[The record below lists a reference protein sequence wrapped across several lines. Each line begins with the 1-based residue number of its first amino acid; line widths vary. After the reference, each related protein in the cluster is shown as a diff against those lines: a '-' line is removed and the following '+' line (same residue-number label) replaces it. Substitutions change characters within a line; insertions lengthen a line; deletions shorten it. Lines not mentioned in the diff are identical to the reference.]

1 MKKLLSFCLVFI
13 TICTTNAQ
21 KIKKHS
27 CSTDNLHWN
36 LLEKNSKYKEIFE
49 KSNQDWQ
56 RYAPSKKAILENSN
70 NRPVPLQ
77 SPVTLSVVFHNMV
90 TQSLPYTGVYDP
102 TVNYANV
109 IANLNTVFSGIS
121 VSPTRPSDIS
131 FCLATKDIN
140 GDKYVGNQIQHFTSI
155 SNLDSNDDFQISTI
169 WQNSNSLVKFPR
181 AKYINVYVVD
191 EILGDV
197 AGFAYL
203 PPNHG
208 NDNDGIYM
216 ERQWLKNANPHDIKI
231 FAHEMGHYLG
241 LFHVFGICKPSVI
254 SSLDV
259 IEPNPITNLP
269 EITNHCSCDNGNCLF
284 NGDMVC
290 DTPPSMINSVTPFN
304 SCHTD
309 HLSTVNDGL
318 MPLTDINDDKSNY
331 MDYGLQS
338 GQDHFTRGQI
348 LRMQFMIDPQFGPR
362 KTLLGVAA
370 CTDCI
375 EMEGCTFNI
384 TPAPAF
390 NVADI
395 RHTITQTATGTPIVV
410 FTASKT
416 CTNAIAGLTYNWS
429 LELLNTNTIIG
440 TTQTG
445 ATFSTTAGLIPGNYK
460 LTLTSGTSVNCSETT
475 IFNFVIVPIAG
486 NCNLNLPASNTDWTG
501 WERISF
507 QDGWVRSNTSPND
520 FIFGTAT
527 APIVHGRRLAGEAG
541 FDASGFDV
549 LSPSALSDVNYP
561 SSPAGLPSTI
571 TKIMRV
577 GRVVGAA
584 PIPSGSAYYAK
595 VKILINSSNCKYRI
609 WYLGTTEGTIGDV
622 KFPFH
627 LNNGINDTSFG
638 LMSKYLYNSPVN
650 TISTAN
656 NSIIGFDEN
665 GNLISNSYHKRIQ
678 KSYLV
683 SQNFNDNISNYL
695 TTNST
700 NRKMATWQSFD
711 LDYSEF
717 VILGTQT
724 EILLT
729 FFSHSNATTGNAF
742 KNSYAYYGI
751 ECLGGG
757 LPQDFDFNVP
767 DISVN
772 CSSPNDRN
780 SIEIPL
786 PDVKYGVGQ
795 IWNDSVTVGSAN
807 FSSIQLL
814 IKNNATGNYV
824 NQTYTPKP
832 NSIKF
837 EIFTNLAPYVDCRLI
852 YKTFHKIISRDFRVF
867 IGFANNLPA
876 CTTGDKIDLTE
887 HPNGGIILVCDIL
900 PKLFLTPTCVTQEFK
915 YQWTKNGNNII
926 GQNSATLDL
935 ANAGLNENDYCPKF
949 IRKTIFKEPYC
960 NNDNIKYSDEF
971 QIYFKNKFRIAF
983 SEFNAQNICLGDPY
997 VLNVTNL
1004 KFYNDSGT
1012 TCVIPNNTFDN
1023 VINNFSAQMVTSTGD
1038 LIGSIQPF
1046 VINGQINYLTNYGNF
1061 NLTFNNLNTQG
1072 QPYFVPTATI
1082 NSFPIGIRITGNY
1095 LGCAIDK
1102 IFPNVQEIAFNQ
1114 SADGGNIAHTTNCAT
1129 STITT
1134 TSSNAGA
1141 TNNNQYVWE
1150 YSHSPTFFNDINV
1163 LAGQTGLT
1171 IINISTTAFG
1181 ASPVYVRRKS
1191 LPFSNCPNPAYSN
1204 IITINPTIVTPN
1216 FPASYTVCTGD
1227 ASPLQTI
1234 SFNQVSGSWSPAYTP
1249 NTSRTYTFT
1258 ATAGQCVS
1266 GTIVTTQVI
1275 VNPKIVAIITKPIL
1289 ELCQNQLPYLLPT
1302 TDNALHSGTWSFNSQ
1317 IVTEVTV
1324 AGIYTFNPN
1333 GSCVTAANQQITI
1346 NSGSQPS
1353 FSLLNEYCVGTIVP
1367 LSNTSSNGITG
1378 IWHLGTSTANLTS
1391 INTSTAGI
1399 FTYNFISNTTANC
1412 QNYSKTITIKP
1423 NDIIP
1428 TFGILTSLCAGFQAP
1443 ILPTVSNNTIPI
1455 NGSWSPAI
1463 INNTATANY
1472 TFTPNAGQCAK
1483 PVTVTIMVNNCQI
1496 YLNWGSEVS
1505 CQLSDGS
1512 TEPGKHFED
1521 IADGPCIRV
1530 CENST
1535 VGYWL
1540 TGSVGNIISTDWIVT
1555 GGTIISSNSIS
1566 CTIQWNSVNFS
1577 LLQGIIHF
1585 GGGSTLDI
1593 NKCIERLQAPIAD
1606 FGILPSLDALD
1617 LNACLDA
1624 PVNFQN
1630 LSSSNNGD
1638 TNMYYR
1644 WDFGDGTTST
1654 ATNPTHVFNQV
1665 GDYEVT
1671 LRVFNGCSCT
1681 DRISKIVHILSNSV
1695 AITCVG
1701 LVCKGSTNTY
1711 TIPENFASC
1720 NDLEWTATN
1729 GTVISTEANGTKVTV
1744 HWDNPDNESFGLLS
1758 VSSNNCVSCIA
1769 PVRIPIL
1776 PQQSTIFGS
1785 TAVCASTQST
1795 YRLPEM
1801 PSTIFNW
1808 SLVNNAGGSNL
1819 IGSNQSNQIV
1829 LNAGAS
1835 GTVRLTCNYF
1845 NTLLGCGGTAE
1856 MDIDIRSTI
1865 KLQGAF
1871 DICLNSTNTYSIVT
1885 ESGENVSGL
1894 NWTMISPTGVIF
1906 NGSGSPFNYTFNT
1919 LGNYL
1924 FNITGNTS
1932 TTCYSFNAIKVK
1944 TGTGSPNTISGTL
1957 VVCPSIPTTYT
1968 APQLPGSITHWEVVG
1983 GLINETETTA
1993 TGNSITVM
2001 FNPSLLNYQI
2011 KTWYS
2016 SNNDCQSTVL
2026 TTNITRDNPTVIVK
2040 DSNNNTNNTFEC
2052 GSSYQTY
2059 TVNNIAANSYEWTIS
2074 PTSAGSIEQGINGTS
2089 VKVLWNQPLNGGQ
2102 INAVLKLKAVRC
2114 GVNYLKNFNVTIISA
2129 PIVTLIAPAT
2139 ACAGTSFQ
2147 SSFTLNPN
2155 SAFTSSTWDFGDGSP
2170 LQVVNYPVVVVPHSF
2185 PNNSGNVATYTIK
2198 VTVNGALGCLLP
2210 ATQTQTI
2217 IVSPSPVVAVSP
2229 RSISNVE
2236 FASSPN
2242 LPHIF
2247 TVTQQGGFA
2256 ATDTIQWYF
2265 NGTAVSAALGG
2276 NNPVIDFQQPSLGCG
2291 DYKAIVTNIYN
2302 CSKSSDICLYYCSPG
2317 GSACGTP
2324 VNVNATITNNI
2335 CGGILAQI
2343 SELSSSLHTVIWDYS
2358 DIPNTATITTNNS
2371 NIFEAKDI
2379 KAGKYFLR
2387 ISTTE
2392 PNCPIRIHR
2401 KTIPFIIPYQANI
2414 KYKVEC
2420 SGNNMYKLN
2429 ILDFSEFSPET
2440 PIQNYSFTYDNGGN
2454 WYSGTV
2460 VNGVHQLEVNL
2471 PPGTHNIGIK
2481 IGRLGYPGC
2490 VKILPLLLTP
2500 PPVATFHFNNNVC
2513 QDTAMK
2519 FYADDTSPGL
2529 QYEWFFSDDSRNLQ
2543 RDPVKTWSTGGQK
2556 GVQLKVTN
2564 AFGCSTTS
2572 PEVSVT
2578 VKPVALKGKL
2588 NVNPAKACEGS
2599 PVNINYDHTLIAGN
2613 QTVPVLFKWYKN
2625 LNDTF
2630 PFTTYLYA
2638 TTTVPTLPVTQSGE
2652 YFTYVTN
2659 EDGCT
2664 YFYNGAVTVN
2674 LLKAPKAPIIL
2685 APLYSCLNSTFS
2697 LKVEHNTNLIYNWT
2711 LNGAAQPQWNGLES
2725 INFTPTD
2732 IGAYIFTCRA
2742 DSVIANACGSPTTS
2756 FTVTVNNPPDVPV
2769 ILFER
2774 VSCNPYIFK
2783 ARVTNPQSGIVYNW
2797 SNGGTGESTFMYHSG
2812 PLQVTARNLNC
2823 IASSQIDLPLDL
2835 NTLEWM
2841 FPEGC
2846 FEFCEDSQGYL
2857 INSQYSFEKWKW
2869 LENDQVL
2876 SSGVGPVGNFDLLLP
2891 YHNYQL
2897 SISNG
2902 YCEKTISNIS
2912 ITKKECKKCDF
2923 NFEKLEAI
2931 PIKIDGNCLY
2941 KVNMYINS
2949 PYLSDISGS
2958 ILAPNGDGLFVNTSF
2973 TILPGSNLY
2982 QFFFYPSDPNLYANV
2997 NIEIHATSEKID
3009 CKSYF
3014 NLNFKNYCTSPKQKS
3029 IDSFSGSY
3037 NEDLLQNMLLL
3048 APNPAQEST
3057 TVFYSYENKTSQKT
3071 IEITDMIGRILLTL
3085 PLNEESGSIILV
3097 CTQFAKGNYLVLMKE
3112 NNIVIKN
3119 SKLIV
3124 N

>member
-140 GDKYVGNQIQHFTSI
+140 GDKYVGNQIRHFTSI
-155 SNLDSNDDFQISTI
+155 SNLDSNEDAQINQI
-169 WQNSNSLVKFPR
+169 WLDSGSLIKFSR

-216 ERQWLKNANPHDIKI
+216 ELQWLKNANPHDIKN

-241 LFHVFGICKPSVI
+241 LFHVFGICKPGVI
-254 SSLDV
+254 GTLTDANGY
-259 IEPNPITNLP
+259 NP
-269 EITNHCSCDNGNCLF
+269 CSCNNGNCLF

-290 DTPPSMINSVTPFN
+290 DTPPSMIYSVAPFN
-304 SCHTD
+304 SCDTD

-348 LRMQFMIDPQFGPR
+348 LRMQFMVDPEFGPR

-370 CTDCI
+370 CTDCTA
-375 EMEGCTFNI
+375 MEGCSFKITALPTFAVSD
-384 TPAPAF
+384 T
-390 NVADI
+390 
-395 RHTITQTATGTPIVV
+395 RHEITQTASGTPAYVFSATATCPTTTPIVGLAYSWNLV
-410 FTASKT
+410 LL
-416 CTNAIAGLTYNWS
+416 TN
-429 LELLNTNTIIG
+429 NTTIG
-440 TTQTG
+440 STQTG
-445 ATFSTTAGLIPGNYK
+445 VTYTTQSTLVPGNYQ
-460 LTLTSGTSVNCSETT
+460 LTLTSGVSQNCSEITV
-475 IFNFVIVPIAG
+475 FNFVIYPMAG
-486 NCNLNLPASNTDWTG
+486 NCNLSLPSSNSDWTG
-501 WERISF
+501 WKRISF
-507 QDGWVRSNTSPND
+507 QDGWVRSNVAPTFPYNY
-520 FIFGTAT
+520 GNAT
-527 APIVHGRRLAGEAG
+527 APIVHGPRVVGDAG
-541 FDASGFDV
+541 FDDSGFDI
-549 LSPSALSDVNYP
+549 LLPSALSDVNYP
-561 SSPAGLPSTI
+561 SSPAGLPSSI

-577 GRVVGAA
+577 GRVVGGQ

-595 VKILINSSNCKYRI
+595 VTIPINASNCKYRV

-650 TISTAN
+650 TTSSAN

-665 GNLISNSYHKRIQ
+665 GNLISNSYHNRIQ

-711 LDYSEF
+711 LEYSEF

-824 NQTYTPKP
+824 NPTYTPKP

-900 PKLFLTPTCVTQEFK
+900 PKLFLTPTCVTQESK

-935 ANAGLNENDYCPKF
+935 ANAGLNENDFCPKF

-971 QIYFKNKFRIAF
+971 QIYFKNKFIIAF

-1082 NSFPIGIRITGNY
+1082 NSFTIGIRITGNY

-1150 YSHSPTFFNDINV
+1150 YSHSPTFSNDINV
-1163 LAGQTGLT
+1163 LTGQTGAT
-1171 IINISTTAFG
+1171 ISNISTTAFG
-1181 ASPVYVRRKS
+1181 ASPAYIRRKS
-1191 LPFSNCPNPAYSN
+1191 LPFSNCPNVAYSN
-1204 IITINPTIVTPN
+1204 ILTINPTIVTPN

-1227 ASPLQTI
+1227 ASPLPTV
-1234 SFNQVSGSWSPAYTP
+1234 SSNQVTGSWSPVYTP

-1258 ATAGQCVS
+1258 ANTGQCVS
-1266 GTIVTTQVI
+1266 GTVVTVQVI
-1275 VNPKIVAIITKPIL
+1275 VTPKIVAVITKPNL

-1302 TDNALHSGTWSFNSQ
+1302 TDNASHSGTWSFNSQ
-1317 IVTEVTV
+1317 IVTAVIV

-1333 GSCVTAANQQITI
+1333 GTCVTAANQQITI
-1346 NSGSQPS
+1346 NSGIQPS

-1412 QNYSKTITIKP
+1412 QNYSKTITITP
-1423 NDIIP
+1423 GNITP
-1428 TFGILTSLCAGFQAP
+1428 TFNILTSLCTGTQVP
-1443 ILPTVSNNTIPI
+1443 TLPTVSTNIIAISGT
-1455 NGSWSPAI
+1455 WSPAVV
-1463 INNTATANY
+1463 NNIATANY

-1483 PVTVTIMVNNCQI
+1483 PVTVTITVNNCQI

-1585 GGGSTLDI
+1585 AGGSTLDI
-1593 NKCIERLQAPIAD
+1593 NKCIERLQAPIAN
-1606 FGILPSLDALD
+1606 FGILPSLDATD

-1630 LSSSNNGD
+1630 LSSINDGD

-1681 DRISKIVHILSNSV
+1681 NRISKIVHVLSSSV

-1701 LVCKGSTNTY
+1701 LVCKGSTKTY
-1711 TIPENFASC
+1711 NIPENFASC

-1744 HWDNPDNESFGLLS
+1744 HWDNPNNESFGLLS

-1776 PQQSTIFGS
+1776 PQQSTIIGS
-1785 TAVCASTQST
+1785 TAVCASSQST

-1835 GTVRLTCNYF
+1835 GTVRLICNYF

-1885 ESGENVSGL
+1885 ESGDNVIGL
-1894 NWTMISPTGVIF
+1894 NWTMISPTGIVY
-1906 NGSGSPFNYTFNT
+1906 NGSGSPFTYTFNT
-1919 LGNYL
+1919 LGTYL
-1924 FNITGNTS
+1924 FNINGNAS
-1932 TTCYSFNAIKVK
+1932 STCYSFNTINVK
-1944 TGTGSPNTISGTL
+1944 TGAGSPNTISGTL

-1968 APQLPGSITHWEVVG
+1968 APQLSGSITHWEVIG
-1983 GLINETETTA
+1983 GLVNETETTA

-2016 SNNDCQSTVL
+2016 GNNNGCQSTVL

-2040 DSNNNTNNTFEC
+2040 DGNNNTNNTFEC

-2089 VKVLWNQPLNGGQ
+2089 IKVLWNQPLNGGQ

-2185 PNNSGNVATYTIK
+2185 PNNSGNVTTYTIK
-2198 VTVNGALGCLLP
+2198 VTVNGAFGCVFP
-2210 ATQTQTI
+2210 GVQTKSI
-2217 IVSPSPVVAVSP
+2217 IVSPAPVVAVSP
-2229 RSISNVE
+2229 TSISCE
-2236 FASSPN
+2236 DFQDSPN
-2242 LPHIF
+2242 LPHVF
-2247 TVTQQGGFA
+2247 TVTKQGGFA
-2256 ATDTIQWYF
+2256 ATDTIQWYL
-2265 NGTAVSAALGG
+2265 NGLQVSAALGG
-2276 NNPVIDFQQPSLGCG
+2276 NNPVIDFTNPALGYG
-2291 DYKAIVTNIYN
+2291 NYTAVVKNIYN
-2302 CSKSSDICLYYCSPG
+2302 CSGNTISCQYKDCIPGCSN
-2317 GSACGTP
+2317 T
-2324 VNVNATITNNI
+2324 NINAVVTNNT
-2335 CGGILAQI
+2335 CAGIRIQI
-2343 SELSSSLHTVIWDYS
+2343 SQLPSYPTTVTWDY
-2358 DIPNTATITTNNS
+2358 DEIPNPTIVTNNS
-2371 NIFEAKDI
+2371 NVFEATDI
-2379 KAGKYFLR
+2379 KPGQYV
-2387 ISTTE
+2387 
-2392 PNCPIRIHR
+2392 IRI
-2401 KTIPFIIPYQANI
+2401 KSTIPVGFVPCKKAIPFTIPYRANI

-2420 SGNNMYKLN
+2420 AANNMYKVN

-2481 IGRLGYPGC
+2481 IGRLGYPDC
-2490 VKILPLLLTP
+2490 VKILPLVLTP

-2513 QDTAMK
+2513 QDTAMQ
-2519 FYADDTSPGL
+2519 FFADDTSPGL
-2529 QYEWFFSDDSRNLQ
+2529 QYEWFFSNDDSRNLQ
-2543 RDPVKTWSTGGQK
+2543 RDPVKSWSTGGSK
-2556 GVQLKVTN
+2556 DVQLKVTN
-2564 AFGCSTTS
+2564 SFGCSTLSTTV
-2572 PEVSVT
+2572 PVT
-2578 VKPVALKGKL
+2578 VKPVALMGKL
-2588 NVNPAKACEGS
+2588 VVNPNKACEGS
-2599 PVNINYDHTLIAGN
+2599 AVNINYDHTLIAAN

-2638 TTTVPTLPVTQSGE
+2638 TTAVPTLSVTQSGE

-2659 EDGCT
+2659 ELGCEF
-2664 YFYNGAVTVN
+2664 YFNRAVTVN
-2674 LLKAPKAPIIL
+2674 LLAAPKAPIIS
-2685 APLYSCLNSTFS
+2685 APSQACVNAPFTLS
-2697 LKVEHNTNLIYNWT
+2697 VPHNINLIYNWT
-2711 LNGAAQPQWNGLES
+2711 LNGVVQTQWNGLET

-2732 IGAYIFTCRA
+2732 IGAYIFTCSA
-2742 DSVIANACGSPTTS
+2742 DAVIANACGSPTTS
-2756 FTVTVNNPPDVPV
+2756 FTVNVNNPPNVPV

-2774 VSCNPYIFK
+2774 ISCNPYIFK
-2783 ARVTNPQSGIVYNW
+2783 ARVTNPQPGIVYNW

-2812 PLQVTARNLNC
+2812 PLQVIARNLNC
-2823 IASSQIDLPLDL
+2823 QASAQIDLPLDL
-2835 NTLEWM
+2835 NTLAWM

-2846 FEFCEDSQGYL
+2846 FELCEDAQGYL
-2857 INSQYSFEKWKW
+2857 VNSQYSFESWKW
-2869 LENDQVL
+2869 LENDITIL
-2876 SSGVGPVGNFDLLLP
+2876 SGSGPVNNLEVLQP

-2897 SISNG
+2897 SVSNG

-2923 NFEKLEAI
+2923 TFDKLEAI
-2931 PIKIDGNCLY
+2931 PIKVDGNCLY
-2941 KVNMYINS
+2941 KVNMYINN
-2949 PYLSDISGS
+2949 PYPIAMSGS
-2958 ILAPNGDGLFVNTSF
+2958 ITAPNGEGLFVNTSF

-2982 QFFFYPSDPNLYANV
+2982 QFLFYPSDPNLYANV
-2997 NIEIHATSEKID
+2997 DIEIHATSEKID
-3009 CKSYF
+3009 CKSY
-3014 NLNFKNYCTSPKQKS
+3014 LTLSFKNYCTSPKPKS
-3029 IDSFSGSY
+3029 IDTFLGS
-3037 NEDLLQNMLLL
+3037 NNKNSEENMLLL

-3071 IEITDMIGRILLTL
+3071 IEIADMIGRILLTL
-3085 PLNEESGSIILV
+3085 PLNEESGSIILD

-3119 SKLIV
+3119 SKLVV